1 MEEEFLKKQKAKLLQ
16 MKKDLEKELSVFAT
30 KDKELQHNWKTQ
42 FPSFNGTE
50 TGGSRLEVA
59 QDEVEEYANKL
70 PVEHA
75 LELKLK
81 NVNLALEKIEK
92 GEYGICEKCKKEIP
106 KERLEVCP
114 EARLCVECEKS
125 TEQ

>member
-1 MEEEFLKKQKAKLLQ
+1 MNKQFIEQQRKKLL
-16 MKKDLEKELSVFAT
+16 KIKEELEKELSGFAT

-106 KERLEVCP
+106 KERLEACP
-114 EARLCVECEKS
+114 EARFCVECEKS
-125 TEQ
+125 AEQ